1 MSRYSK
7 GMADLTWLQ
16 VLAFIVFPVA
26 LLVAL
31 YFRGRRNDE
40 PYADSGGWQQCPDGR
55 RISKQL
61 DCSKTYPP
69 GTPGTPLGRGS
80 SAQATGYKTC
90 RDGAAVPLD
99 FSCEDGVQQ
108 CNDGRVISKNTSCTN
123 PFIVTPA
130 MMSRQKSKTCPDGTT
145 VPVEFSCDE
154 ATQECPDGRV
164 ISKYTSCITGKSL
177 TAPAP
182 GVTQVT
188 PFTATTTPF
197 SAGSDSGVKPF
208 DAAGS
213 VGTSLTTGVTT
224 TGGSMLTTGT
234 TATTGTVTTGTPA
247 TTGTATTANVSQCV
261 SKCASK
267 CAASSQCA
275 TMADVNRLVAAVRKR
290 NGAGASLEDAMR
302 LLDAH
307 KKGKPSPKPSP
318 KSTPKP
324 TSKPGTVNIG
334 GPGTVF
340 NCKDGSNATWNAK
353 TKAWNPCPGAD
364 PNLSIP
370 AGKLGT
376 YGLYFKTLKTE
387 PRSNDP
393 HAPHGSSWKT
403 FGALWKTDDAAK
415 LAAMSKKSKKNV
427 IYFRTAV
434 QKPTSA
440 GVDTVSGEMRFTGVD
455 TADAYGVAMKGSAVR
470 EIKVSSKKEDQNA
483 YEIIYADSLSELQME
498 RYADYSDD
506 MSVGAPW

>member
-26 LLVAL
+26 LLAAL
-31 YFRGRRNDE
+31 YFRDRRRNEESYLDD
-40 PYADSGGWQQCPDGR
+40 AGTQQCPDGR
-55 RISKQL
+55 ILHKRL
-61 DCSKTYPP
+61 DCRKMYPP

-80 SAQATGYKTC
+80 SDLVSGYKTC
-90 RDGAAVPLD
+90 RDGTPVLLN
-99 FSCEDGVQQ
+99 FSCQDGVQQ
-108 CNDGRVISKNTSCTN
+108 CNNGRVISKNMSCTN

-130 MMSRQKSKTCPDGTT
+130 MMAKQKSKICPDGTT
-145 VPVEFSCDE
+145 APVEFSCDE
-154 ATQECPDGRV
+154 ATQQCPDGSV
-164 ISKYTSCITGKSL
+164 ISKYKSCTTGKSL
-177 TAPAP
+177 TAQAPPAP

-197 SAGSDSGVKPF
+197 TAGIDSGVKPYDGGSAGTALT
-208 DAAGS
+208 DALADVS
-213 VGTSLTTGVTT
+213 T

-234 TATTGTVTTGTPA
+234 AATGTTATGTVQTTGMSTPV
-247 TTGTATTANVSQCV
+247 TTGTATTATVSQCV

-302 LLDAH
+302 LLNAQ
-307 KKGKPSPKPSP
+307 KKGKPSP

-324 TSKPGTVNIG
+324 TSKPGTVNMG

-353 TKAWNPCPGAD
+353 TKRWNPCPGED
-364 PNLSIP
+364 PNLSIR
-370 AGKLGT
+370 AGKLGNF
-376 YGLYFKTLKTE
+376 GLYFKDLKT
-387 PRSNDP
+387 
-393 HAPHGSSWKT
+393 
-403 FGALWKTDDAAK
+403 LWKTGDAAK
-415 LAAMSKKSKKNV
+415 LFKLAGMKHVS
-427 IYFRTAV
+427 FTTAV

-440 GVDTVSGEMRFTGVD
+440 GVDTTDGGIHFTGVQDAD
-455 TADAYGVAMKGSAVR
+455 TYGVVLSGKATQ
-470 EIKVSSKKEDQNA
+470 EIKVSSKKEDKNA
-483 YEIIYADSLSELQME
+483 YEIIYAQALTTLQKE
-498 RYADYSDD
+498 TYAEDYSDD